1 MHQFIRPIVLIL
13 GLFLSVPGHAQ
24 VKGRDTLRLTLKEA
38 ETQFLQNNLELI
50 QSQFDIS
57 QARAEVLTAKLFDNP
72 EVSFENIFIN
82 SENRTILDFSRNNGQ
97 FTAALSQL
105 IRTAGKRNKNIQLAK
120 LGAEQAE
127 LQFADLLRTL
137 RYTLRSDFFK
147 IHFLEQTSKV
157 YGTEIESLL
166 QTLPVFQAQFKKGNV
181 ARKEVLRIQSQ
192 LYTLQAELSS
202 LNNDIDDVQSEL
214 KLLLRARAETFIIA
228 DATIDLDGKKF
239 LQAFSYQQMQDSAY
253 RNRADLKLA
262 KKAVEYTSVN
272 YRLQKALA
280 VPDVTVSLTYDKQG
294 NFLRDY
300 NGLGISMPLPFFN
313 RNQGAIK
320 QAGIAISASKA
331 ALTRQQ
337 DVIQNELDNSY
348 QSALRQEKLF
358 NGFDPAFRADFSH
371 LIDEVS
377 KNYQKRNVSLLEFL
391 DFYDSFKENTTQMNN
406 LQMDYINAL
415 EQLNY
420 VTATPFFNH

>member
-1 MHQFIRPIVLIL
+1 MHKFIRPIVLIL
-13 GLFLSVPGHAQ
+13 GLFLSIPAHTQ

-82 SENRTILDFSRNNGQ
+82 SENRKILDFSRNNGQ

-262 KKAVEYTSVN
+262 KKAVEYTDVN

-280 VPDVTVSLTYDKQG
+280 VPDVTISLTYDKQG

-420 VTATPFFNH
+420 VTGTPFFNH